1 MDMNKATSDTLT
13 VAIDDGSGNVA
24 YAYSTPDNT
33 LKTGIRKSLVQ
44 KGDGFSLTGNISRHT
59 WTDTA
64 TGEIYTADETDQ
76 PIDTCSTSY
85 QTSPANR
92 TLVIDTL
99 ANHAGLAGK
108 RLNIGVTLPAG
119 SFFLPMSNK
128 PNMEFIARKKE
139 NLMALMENNSGATTA
154 PVIESVKVFPEAI
167 PAYFYAA
174 TSKDGNIKPEFA
186 DVRRAIVAD
195 IGQFTCDLA
204 LIDVRLNAADQT
216 RSVNITKLRTTEH
229 GVHRMHK
236 SLCVHLENR
245 NIKQTRNATAMTR
258 TAIEELI
265 KRGFIGSAFAGVE
278 SSRVDITGEIQAAT
292 AELNQLIREDL
303 HALHQTMNDI
313 DVIILVGGGAH
324 LLKDVANSDDPNTGW
339 GQVVYIPENPEMAIV
354 LGVYQMMG
362 K

>member
-1 MDMNKATSDTLT
+1 MNKTNHNPLT

-24 YAYSTPDNT
+24 YAYSIDNT

-44 KGDGFSLTGNISRHT
+44 YGYTLSGNCSRHT
-59 WTDTA
+59 WTDID

-76 PIDTCSTSY
+76 PIGTCSTIY
-85 QTSPANR
+85 QTSVVNR

-174 TSKDGNIKPEFA
+174 TSKDGDIKPEFA
-186 DVRRAIVAD
+186 NVKRVIVAD
-195 IGQFTCDLA
+195 IGQFTSDLA
-204 LIDVRLNAADQT
+204 MLDIFINEDGHF
-216 RSVNITKLRTTEH
+216 RSVNITKRRTTEN
-229 GVHRMHK
+229 GVQRMHD
-236 SLCVHLENR
+236 SLRSRLENL
-245 NIKQTRNATAMTR
+245 NVKQARNAAAMTR
-258 TAIEELI
+258 SSIEEVMR
-265 KRGFIGSAFAGVE
+265 RGFIGSAFAGAE

-303 HALHQTMNDI
+303 HALHQTMHDI
-313 DVIILVGGGAH
+313 DVIIIVGGGAH
-324 LLKDVANSDDPNTGW
+324 LLKDLVNSDDPNIGW
-339 GQVVYIPENPEMAIV
+339 GQVVYIPEKPEMAIV
-354 LGVYQMMG
+354 LGIYQIM
-362 K
+362 KWKNN

>member
-1 MDMNKATSDTLT
+1 MNNPPHDILT
-13 VAIDDGSGNVA
+13 VAIDDGTGNVA

-33 LKTGIRKSLVQ
+33 LKTGIRRSLVQ
-44 KGDGFSLTGNISRHT
+44 KGDSFSLTGNISRHT

-108 RLNIGVTLPAG
+108 RLNIGVTLPTRSFYLPG
-119 SFFLPMSNK
+119 SNQR
-128 PNMEFIARKKE
+128 NMVRFGRKKE
-139 NLMALMENNSGATTA
+139 NLMALMENNSGATT
-154 PVIESVKVFPEAI
+154 PPIIESVTVYPEAI

-174 TSKDGNIKPEFA
+174 TDKNGDIRPEFA
-186 DVRRAIVAD
+186 DVRRVIVAD
-195 IGQFTCDLA
+195 IGQYTCDLA
-204 LIDVRLNAADQT
+204 MLEIFINDNGYGRSLNI
-216 RSVNITKLRTTEH
+216 SKLRTTEH
-229 GVHRMHK
+229 GIHRMHD
-236 SLCVHLENR
+236 SLRVHLDNR
-245 NIKQTRNATAMTR
+245 DIKQTCNATAMTR

-265 KRGFIGSAFAGVE
+265 KRGFIGSAFAGAE
-278 SSRVDITGEIQAAT
+278 SSRIDITGEIKAAT

-303 HALHQTMNDI
+303 HALHQTMHDI

-339 GQVVYIPENPEMAIV
+339 GQVVYTPENPEMAIV
-354 LGVYQMMG
+354 LGVYQMM
-362 K
+362 KNN